1 MTFQIKEDKKA
12 QIKAP
17 DNKTKRTKG
26 KEINN
31 KKATISI
38 KVTIIE

>member
-17 DNKTKRTKG
+17 DNNTKRTKG
-26 KEINN
+26 RENN
-31 KKATISI
+31 KEKATIS
-38 KVTIIE
+38 KATIIE